1 MAFKMNRSIIKGT
14 ANHKASIAKAKAKTK
29 SIVAQASTK
38 ADASLVE
45 AARVLGQSYKPKEI
59 DFTIDQPKIET
70 PEIKELTA
78 EEKADKRA
86 RKQLRKDNRKAKKYK
101 KAEKTRI
108 KSLQKEYE
116 SEHPEGTLFPDGK
129 YYDASGK
136 EIKSKK
142 ERRKFELGQ
151 RIGKFFRYTAGQIVD
166 AAGYLISGTVNAA
179 GQLVNEAGN
188 IVGDVLEGVD
198 TGLGKVTSDISKG
211 IEGLEQ
217 TIEAERNRITEARDK
232 RLEEL
237 RQQKLSKEAEERL
250 AAKISAEYLKD
261 IAIMNQQVRERE
273 GGIAVDEKLRS
284 DEYSSFDEDPSK
296 TLDNS
301 KNPIDMRDDRIY
313 RHAIKNGVVQRN
325 MKKGGYIPP
334 SER

>member
-45 AARVLGQSYKPKEI
+45 AARVLGQSYKPRAI
-59 DFTIDQPKIET
+59 DFTIDQPDIKIREKT
-70 PEIKELTA
+70 
-78 EEKADKRA
+78 EEKT
-86 RKQLRKDNRKAKKYK
+86 KQLRVRKEKKIRVK
-101 KAEKTRI
+101 KEKLP
-108 KSLQKEYE
+108 KVKKEKK
-116 SEHPEGTLFPDGK
+116 PK
-129 YYDASGK
+129 V
-136 EIKSKK
+136 KK
-142 ERRKFELGQ
+142 ERRKLEIGKK
-151 RIGKFFRYTAGQIVD
+151 IGKFFRNTAGQIVD
-166 AAGYLISGTVNAA
+166 AAGNLISGTVDAA
-179 GQLVNEAGN
+179 GQLVDEAGN

-217 TIEAERNRITEARDK
+217 TIEAERNKIQAAYDEK
-232 RLEEL
+232 VRLMKEK
-237 RQQKLSKEAEERL
+237 KLSEQQEKERIARWEEEMKR
-250 AAKISAEYLKD
+250 D

>member
-45 AARVLGQSYKPKEI
+45 AARVLGQSYKPRAI
-59 DFTIDQPKIET
+59 DFTIDQPDIKI
-70 PEIKELTA
+70 PEKT
-78 EEKADKRA
+78 EEKT
-86 RKQLRKDNRKAKKYK
+86 KQLRVRKEKKIRVK
-101 KAEKTRI
+101 KEKLP
-108 KSLQKEYE
+108 KVKKEKK
-116 SEHPEGTLFPDGK
+116 PK
-129 YYDASGK
+129 V
-136 EIKSKK
+136 KK
-142 ERRKFELGQ
+142 ERRKLEIGKK
-151 RIGKFFRYTAGQIVD
+151 IGKFFRNTAGQIVD
-166 AAGYLISGTVNAA
+166 AAGNLISGTVDAA
-179 GQLVNEAGN
+179 GQLVDEAGN

-217 TIEAERNRITEARDK
+217 TIEAEKNRITEARDK

-261 IAIMNQQVRERE
+261 IAIMNQQVRERK
-273 GGIAVDEKLRS
+273 GGITVDETLRS

>member
-45 AARVLGQSYKPKEI
+45 AARVLGQSYKPRAI
-59 DFTIDQPKIET
+59 DFTIDQPDIKI
-70 PEIKELTA
+70 P
-78 EEKADKRA
+78 
-86 RKQLRKDNRKAKKYK
+86 
-101 KAEKTRI
+101 EKTEGKTKQPRVR
-108 KSLQKEYE
+108 KE
-116 SEHPEGTLFPDGK
+116 K
-129 YYDASGK
+129 KIRVKK
-136 EIKSKK
+136 EKLPKVKKEKKPKVKK
-142 ERRKFELGQ
+142 ERRKLEIGKK
-151 RIGKFFRYTAGQIVD
+151 IGKFFRNTAGQIVD
-166 AAGYLISGTVNAA
+166 AAGNLISGTVDAA
-179 GQLVNEAGN
+179 GQLVDEAGN

-211 IEGLEQ
+211 IKEIEQ
-217 TIEAERNRITEARDK
+217 TIEAERNKIQAAYDEK
-232 RLEEL
+232 VRLMKEK
-237 RQQKLSKEAEERL
+237 KLSEQQEKERIARWEEEM
-250 AAKISAEYLKD
+250 KID